1 MGTTLVPALLI
12 AGLAFVGVRTSA
24 AGEFYRWVDQNGVVH
39 FSNVPNDD
47 RYTPWLKLE
56 WAQITRHYLADLL

>member
-1 MGTTLVPALLI
+1 MELVYLPASLF
-12 AGLAFVGVRTSA
+12 AGQQVA
-24 AGEFYRWVDQNGVVH
+24 A
-39 FSNVPNDD
+39 NDD